1 MKEKRERDG
10 FFEYAS
16 RVHSAKL
23 TTSCKVLL
31 WHYGYAFNWNEKRP
45 SYYSQKSICSLT
57 GMSPSSYQKA
67 RKRLLELGWIIERKR
82 GRRQSILVTPLVG
95 RDDEEVVVRFEDY
108 QSDDVSL
115 DEAIRNLP
123 DEFFNP
129 FGDEGK
135 AAS

>member
-16 RVHSAKL
+16 RVHKAKL
-23 TTSCKVLL
+23 TTSCKALL
-31 WHYGYAFNWNEKRP
+31 WHYGYGFNWTKGLP
-45 SYYSQKSICSLT
+45 SYYSQKSICLLT
-57 GMSPSSYQKA
+57 GMSPSTYQKA
-67 RKRLLELGWIIERKR
+67 RKRLLELKWIKEHKR
-82 GRRQSILVTPLVG
+82 GRRQSVLVTPALG
-95 RDDEEVVVRFEDY
+95 RDDEKVVARFKNY
-108 QSDDVSL
+108 QSDEVSL
-115 DEAIRNLP
+115 EEAIRNLP